1 MTVLKRWRMLF
12 NGSTQ
17 PTRERTAVST
27 TDAPLTMADL
37 ERLSTFNRCEAYF
50 ASLIAAAKETPIHR
64 QMTPWQ
70 RLQGFVDN
78 SRYLRPLLCFLAA
91 ACIVI
96 GLLAMRLLV
105 TLGSP
110 WLLP

>member
-64 QMTPWQ
+64 QTTPWQ
-70 RLQGFVDN
+70 LLQDFVDN
-78 SRYLRPLLCFLAA
+78 SHYLLPLLCFLAA
-91 ACIVI
+91 VCIVI
-96 GLLAMRLLV
+96 GLLVMRSLV